1 MINHWFEPIFPYN
14 LIYDLGLFC
23 LVLLIFFYFYRV
35 KIISGDHLLL
45 FSTLMLTPFLF
56 NGFLFDWTFLPDQ
69 SKYLGIAKE
78 VRSNVYN
85 FFSGYENENLST
97 NSIKIKTASIFY
109 AFSPILSFD
118 TFKSIAIWNRAL
130 FLFMIIFF
138 LKKKQFNHNLILLLI
153 FSPSMIFFSSISLRD
168 NLIVIIMLMKIY
180 SFFEKKN
187 FLLIICTVLLGLI
200 KIQNLFVLV
209 FFLVFNLLFKIQ
221 KEYHK
226 LPSAAVT
233 VLIFL
238 VFLFFTNFNLDN
250 YINRLIETINE
261 VRYGFFSEEYG
272 SYQGLNIRNIY
283 SNFSIDLDYASIKL
297 ILYGF
302 INFIIS
308 PLHKINNIFYL
319 VIFVESLALYGIF
332 FYIFSKNFKRFKHIS
347 IVWLCTLTL
356 SLFMYSLVIINDAQI
371 HRYKIPVM
379 FFIIFGYASHLK
391 KKNES

>member
-14 LIYDLGLFC
+14 LIYDLGLYC

-35 KIISGDHLLL
+35 KIISRDLLLL

-69 SKYLGIAKE
+69 SKYLGTAKE
-78 VRSNVYN
+78 VRSNVSN

-97 NSIKIKTASIFY
+97 NSTKIKTASIFY

-168 NLIVIIMLMKIY
+168 NLIVIIMLMSIY

-200 KIQNLFVLV
+200 KIQNLLVLV
-209 FFLVFNLLFKIQ
+209 FFLVFNLLFKI
-221 KEYHK
+221 K
-226 LPSAAVT
+226 
-233 VLIFL
+233 
-238 VFLFFTNFNLDN
+238 
-250 YINRLIETINE
+250 
-261 VRYGFFSEEYG
+261 
-272 SYQGLNIRNIY
+272 
-283 SNFSIDLDYASIKL
+283 
-297 ILYGF
+297 
-302 INFIIS
+302 
-308 PLHKINNIFYL
+308 
-319 VIFVESLALYGIF
+319 
-332 FYIFSKNFKRFKHIS
+332 KN
-347 IVWLCTLTL
+347 
-356 SLFMYSLVIINDAQI
+356 IINYLFQQ
-371 HRYKIPVM
+371 
-379 FFIIFGYASHLK
+379 
-391 KKNES
+391 